1 MARPATLDSKTE
13 TNTFSRTKSIFSE
26 DQNPKNKR
34 RKSFKERFALVSQ
47 LQASV
52 GMKKEFVTF
61 GSQEIIRDLQKQS
74 LFGLWWGKKK
84 TMLNGLKVEAG

>member
-1 MARPATLDSKTE
+1 M
-13 TNTFSRTKSIFSE
+13 
-26 DQNPKNKR
+26 
-34 RKSFKERFALVSQ
+34 
-47 LQASV
+47 